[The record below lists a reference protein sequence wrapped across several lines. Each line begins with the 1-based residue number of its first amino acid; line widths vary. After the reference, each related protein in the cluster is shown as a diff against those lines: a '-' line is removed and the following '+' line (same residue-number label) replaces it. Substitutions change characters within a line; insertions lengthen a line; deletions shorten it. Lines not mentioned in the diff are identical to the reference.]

1 MDKQLK
7 IKNNSLFSTQDLQID
22 RENIWHPYTSML
34 NALKVYAVS
43 SANGF
48 HIELDNGHQLIDGMS
63 SWWSAIHGY
72 NHPLLNKAATDQL
85 SEMSHVMFGGLTHQ
99 PAIELSKTLLDI
111 LPSALNKIFYACS
124 GSVAVEVALK
134 MALQYQISK
143 GKKNRKKF
151 MSFLKGYHGDTFG
164 AMSVT
169 DPYSG
174 MHHLFAGF
182 LPEHVFYP
190 ETLTDFG
197 SPVDPT
203 DLTKLKEYFENH
215 AETLAGVIV
224 EPVVQGAGGMRFY
237 AAEYLKSL
245 RTLCDEFDVLLIFD
259 EIATGFGRTGKL
271 FALQHAEIVPDILCL
286 GKALTGGYL
295 SFAACI
301 STQNVALTIS
311 SGEPGVFMHGPT
323 FMANPLACAIA
334 HSSIKLLLS
343 YDWQAAVERISAI
356 CKNVL
361 YPLKENEAVSD
372 VRILGAIAVVE
383 TKHAIDVEKAQAY
396 FVQQGVWIRPF
407 RNLIYIMPPY
417 IIEEEALIKLCSAIS
432 SYIDLSSS

>member
-1 MDKQLK
+1 
-7 IKNNSLFSTQDLQID
+7 
-22 RENIWHPYTSML
+22 ML
-34 NALKVYAVS
+34 DALKVYAVS
-43 SANGF
+43 SANGY
-48 HIELDNGHQLIDGMS
+48 HIELDNGQQLIDGMS
-63 SWWSAIHGY
+63 SWWAAIHGY
-72 NHPLLNKAATDQL
+72 NHPLLNKAAADQL
-85 SEMSHVMFGGLTHQ
+85 SEMSHVMFGGLTHK

-111 LPSALNKIFYACS
+111 LPSSLNKIFYACS

-143 GKKNRKKF
+143 GRKNRKKF

-190 ETLTDFG
+190 EALTDFG
-197 SPVDPT
+197 APVEPSESN
-203 DLTKLKEYFENH
+203 KLREFFEKH
-215 AETLAGVIV
+215 ADALAAVIV
-224 EPVVQGAGGMRFY
+224 EPIVQGAGGMRFY
-237 AAEYLKSL
+237 AVEYLKLL

-259 EIATGFGRTGKL
+259 EIATGFGRTGEL
-271 FALQHAEIVPDILCL
+271 FALQHAEIEPDLLCL
-286 GKALTGGYL
+286 GKALTGGYM

-301 STQNVALTIS
+301 STQNVAYAIS

-334 HSSIKLLLS
+334 NSSIRLLLS
-343 YDWQAAVERISAI
+343 YDWQTAVQRISEI
-356 CKNVL
+356 CKAAL
-361 YPLKENEAVSD
+361 YPLKTHKAVSD

-383 TKHAIDVEKAQAY
+383 TKEAIDVERAQAY

-417 IIEEEALIKLCSAIS
+417 IIEDEALLKLCSAIS
-432 SYIDLSSS
+432 SYINKLH